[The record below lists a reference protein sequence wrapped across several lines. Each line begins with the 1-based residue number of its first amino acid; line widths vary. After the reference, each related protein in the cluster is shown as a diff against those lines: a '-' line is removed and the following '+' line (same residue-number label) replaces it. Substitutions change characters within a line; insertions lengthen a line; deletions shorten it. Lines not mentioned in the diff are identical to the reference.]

1 MPSATKKRLAREQTW
16 FDSLNPTTLNVI
28 NSLNDTK
35 ESNDAAADA
44 EGEAVEARKAEVLDL
59 PTMAETTH

>member
-1 MPSATKKRLAREQTW
+1 MVRQPQPDHPQRDQH
-16 FDSLNPTTLNVI
+16 
-28 NSLNDTK
+28 SLNDTK